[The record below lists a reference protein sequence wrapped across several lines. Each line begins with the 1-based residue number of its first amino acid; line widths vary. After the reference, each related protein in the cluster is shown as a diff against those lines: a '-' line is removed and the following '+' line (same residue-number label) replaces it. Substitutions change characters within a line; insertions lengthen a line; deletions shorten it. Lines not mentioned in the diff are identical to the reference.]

1 MRGVLKTANDFLG
14 YEELRPHRALAEKGG
29 KGNQRRSDDCWT
41 NHRDLP
47 STSSVSG
54 QSRAREAVVYEGTPV
69 PRRKSTHVDD
79 PAAVGVRLR
88 EARERAGLSQRQLSF
103 EGCSPAYIS
112 RIEAGER
119 IPSLQLLRE
128 MGRRLGVSEDW
139 LATGLDRDVLAEDRT
154 LLDAELALRFNE
166 LETAETLYSE
176 AVKTATTNTVRARA
190 LAGLGQ
196 IAFERGDPRRAV
208 QSLEQALSLA
218 GSDAADHPSLAD
230 TLGRCYAM
238 LDDLEPA
245 IRLFRQSLDRANERK
260 NSPEAVRFG
269 VLLANAYI
277 DGGEFGEAE
286 AVLRRTVEQAKNAG
300 DPVFRARI
308 YWSLSRLHAL
318 QKEPG
323 PAVQYA
329 RKALELLELTEHTS
343 YAARAH
349 QLLAHV
355 ELDRGNAAEALEILD
370 RGLPLVQQGGNAV
383 EEALFQLEQARALV
397 RLGRGEVARQ
407 RARESAAVLAD
418 ASPVDAG
425 RGHTVVAEVYEQLGD
440 NARAIETYELAAE
453 FLSVSPS
460 RYVLE
465 VYAKLADLLEAE
477 GRKDEA
483 LEVLK
488 KAVTAQARVGALQGQ
503 AAV

>member
-1 MRGVLKTANDFLG
+1 
-14 YEELRPHRALAEKGG
+14 
-29 KGNQRRSDDCWT
+29 
-41 NHRDLP
+41 
-47 STSSVSG
+47 
-54 QSRAREAVVYEGTPV
+54 V

-79 PAAVGVRLR
+79 PAAVGRRLR
-88 EARERAGLSQRQLSF
+88 DARERAGLSQRQLSF

-154 LLDAELALRFNE
+154 LLDAEIALRFNE
-166 LETAETLYSE
+166 VDNAERLYSQVLE
-176 AVKTATTNTVRARA
+176 SATTNNERARA

-196 IAFERGDPRRAV
+196 IAFERGEPRRAV
-208 QSLEQALSLA
+208 QHLEHALSLSGA
-218 GSDAADHPSLAD
+218 DATDQPSLAD
-230 TLGRCYAM
+230 TLGRAYAM

-245 IRLFRQSLDRANERK
+245 IRLFRHSLDRASERK

-277 DGGEFGEAE
+277 DNGEFAEAE
-286 AVLRRTVEQAKNAG
+286 GVLRQTVEKTQNAR

-318 QKEPG
+318 QGEPST
-323 PAVQYA
+323 AARYA
-329 RKALELLELTEHTS
+329 RKALELLELTEHTT

-355 ELDRGNAAEALEILD
+355 ELDRGDPIEALTVLD
-370 RGLPLVQQGGNAV
+370 RGLSLVQEGGNPV
-383 EEALFQLEQARALV
+383 DLALFQLERARAFVQLDRNDEAV
-397 RLGRGEVARQ
+397 QLAI
-407 RARESAAVLAD
+407 ESTALLAN
-418 ASPVDAG
+418 ASPGDAG
-425 RGHTVVAEVYEQLGD
+425 RGQMIVAEVYAQIGD
-440 NARAIETYELAAE
+440 HAQAIETYERAAE
-453 FLSVSPS
+453 LLKLSPN
-460 RYVLE
+460 RYLLE

-488 KAVTAQARVGALQGQ
+488 KAVTAQARAGVMQGQ

>member
-1 MRGVLKTANDFLG
+1 M
-14 YEELRPHRALAEKGG
+14 
-29 KGNQRRSDDCWT
+29 
-41 NHRDLP
+41 
-47 STSSVSG
+47 
-54 QSRAREAVVYEGTPV
+54 
-69 PRRKSTHVDD
+69 
-79 PAAVGVRLR
+79 
-88 EARERAGLSQRQLSF
+88 SQRQLSF

-139 LATGLDRDVLAEDRT
+139 LATGLDRDLLAEDRT
-154 LLDAELALRFNE
+154 LLDAEVALRFSDLDGAEE
-166 LETAETLYSE
+166 LYTRALDAAAT
-176 AVKTATTNTVRARA
+176 KTERARA

-208 QSLEQALSLA
+208 QCLEQALALSGA
-218 GSDAADHPSLAD
+218 DAADQPSLAD
-230 TLGRCYAM
+230 TLGRAYAT
-238 LDDLEPA
+238 LDDVEPA

-277 DGGEFGEAE
+277 EVGEFDQAA
-286 AVLRRTVEQAKNAG
+286 AVLEQTVEKAGNAR
-300 DPVFRARI
+300 DPIFRARI
-308 YWSLSRLHAL
+308 YWSLSRLHAMK
-318 QKEPG
+318 KETA
-323 PAVQYA
+323 PAASYA
-329 RKALELLELTEHTS
+329 RKALELLELTEHTT

-355 ELDRGNAAEALEILD
+355 ELDRGNAEDALALLD
-370 RGLPLVQQGGNAV
+370 RGLPLVEQGGNRV
-383 EEALFQLEQARALV
+383 EQALFELEKARALV
-397 RLGRGEVARQ
+397 RLGRSAEAERLAQ
-407 RARESAAVLAD
+407 QSAATLED

-440 NARAIETYELAAE
+440 RARAIETYRRAAE
-453 FLSVSPS
+453 LLSVNPN

-465 VYAKLADLLEAE
+465 VYGKLADLLEEE

-483 LEVLK
+483 LDVLK
-488 KAVTAQARVGALQGQ
+488 KAVTAQGRAAALTT
-503 AAV
+503 

>member
-1 MRGVLKTANDFLG
+1 
-14 YEELRPHRALAEKGG
+14 
-29 KGNQRRSDDCWT
+29 
-41 NHRDLP
+41 
-47 STSSVSG
+47 
-54 QSRAREAVVYEGTPV
+54 V

-79 PAAVGVRLR
+79 PAAVGRRLR
-88 EARERAGLSQRQLSF
+88 DARERAGLSQRQLSF

-139 LATGLDRDVLAEDRT
+139 LATGLDRDLLAEDRT
-154 LLDAELALRFNE
+154 LLDAEIALRFAE
-166 LETAETLYSE
+166 LDSAEQLYSKALE
-176 AVKTATTNTVRARA
+176 NATTNVERARS

-208 QSLEQALSLA
+208 QRLEQALSVS
-218 GSDAADHPSLAD
+218 GVDAADQPSLAD
-230 TLGRCYAM
+230 TLGRAYAM

-245 IRLFRQSLDRANERK
+245 IRLFRHSLERANQRK

-277 DGGEFGEAE
+277 DRNEF
-286 AVLRRTVEQAKNAG
+286 EQAREVLEETVGKAENAR
-300 DPVFRARI
+300 DPLFRARI

-318 QKEPG
+318 QGES
-323 PAVQYA
+323 ADAARYA
-329 RKALELLELTEHTS
+329 RKALELLELTEHTT

-355 ELDRGNAAEALEILD
+355 ELDQGNADEALGLLE
-370 RGLPLVQQGGNAV
+370 RGLPLIV
-383 EEALFQLEQARALV
+383 ESSNQVDEALFHLERARALV
-397 RLGRGEVARQ
+397 QLGRTDDATRLAQ
-407 RARESAAVLAD
+407 QSAAMLED
-418 ASPVDAG
+418 ASPVDSG
-425 RGHTVVAEVYEQLGD
+425 RGHAVVAEIYEGLGD
-440 NARAIETYELAAE
+440 RPRAIETYERAAE
-453 FLSVSPS
+453 LLAVSPT

-465 VYAKLADLLEAE
+465 VYAKLADLLEEE

-488 KAVTAQARVGALQGQ
+488 KAVTVQSRTGAAQSKTPA
-503 AAV
+503 

>member
-1 MRGVLKTANDFLG
+1 
-14 YEELRPHRALAEKGG
+14 
-29 KGNQRRSDDCWT
+29 
-41 NHRDLP
+41 
-47 STSSVSG
+47 
-54 QSRAREAVVYEGTPV
+54 V

-79 PAAVGVRLR
+79 PAAVGRRLR

-103 EGCSPAYIS
+103 DGCSPAYIS

-139 LATGLDRDVLAEDRT
+139 LATGLDRDLLAEDRT
-154 LLDAELALRFNE
+154 LLDAEIALRFNE
-166 LETAETLYSE
+166 LDAAEELYGKALE
-176 AVKTATTNTVRARA
+176 NATTNAERARS

-196 IAFERGDPRRAV
+196 IAFERGDPRSAV
-208 QSLEQALSLA
+208 QQLEQALSVSGTEA
-218 GSDAADHPSLAD
+218 VDQPSLAD
-230 TLGRCYAM
+230 TLGRSYAM

-245 IRLFRQSLDRANERK
+245 IRLFRQSLERANRRK

-277 DGGEFGEAE
+277 DNNEFDQAREVLELTVDKAE
-286 AVLRRTVEQAKNAG
+286 NAR

-318 QKEPG
+318 QGEP
-323 PAVQYA
+323 ADAARYA
-329 RKALELLELTEHTS
+329 RKALELLELTEHTT

-355 ELDRGNAAEALEILD
+355 ELDRGNADEALGLLD
-370 RGLPLVQQGGNAV
+370 RGLPLIV
-383 EEALFQLEQARALV
+383 ESSNHVDEALFQLERARALAQ
-397 RLGRGEVARQ
+397 LGRSDEATTLAR
-407 RARESAAVLAD
+407 RSAEMLESA
-418 ASPVDAG
+418 SPGDAG
-425 RGHTVVAEVYEQLGD
+425 RGYAIVAEIYADLGD
-440 NARAIETYELAAE
+440 RTRAIETYRRAAE
-453 FLSVSPS
+453 FLQISPS

-465 VYAKLADLLEAE
+465 VYASLADLLEE
-477 GRKDEA
+477 DGRKDEA

-488 KAVTAQARVGALQGQ
+488 RAVAVQARTGATPTP
-503 AAV
+503 A

>member
-1 MRGVLKTANDFLG
+1 M
-14 YEELRPHRALAEKGG
+14 
-29 KGNQRRSDDCWT
+29 
-41 NHRDLP
+41 
-47 STSSVSG
+47 
-54 QSRAREAVVYEGTPV
+54 

-79 PAAVGVRLR
+79 PAAVGRRLR

-154 LLDAELALRFNE
+154 LLDAEIALRFNE
-166 LETAETLYSE
+166 IDNAERLYSQVLE
-176 AVKTATTNTVRARA
+176 SATTNNERARA

-196 IAFERGDPRRAV
+196 IAFERGEPRRSI
-208 QSLEQALSLA
+208 QRLENALSLSGA
-218 GSDAADHPSLAD
+218 DAADQPSLAD
-230 TLGRCYAM
+230 TLGRAYAM

-245 IRLFRQSLDRANERK
+245 IRLFRHSLDRASERK

-277 DGGEFGEAE
+277 DKGEFAEAE
-286 AVLRRTVEQAKNAG
+286 AVLRQTVEKAQNAR

-318 QKEPG
+318 QGEPS
-323 PAVQYA
+323 PAARYA
-329 RKALELLELTEHTS
+329 RKALELLELTEHTT

-355 ELDRGNAAEALEILD
+355 ELDRGDPIEALAVLD
-370 RGLPLVQQGGNAV
+370 RGLPLVQEGGNPV
-383 EEALFQLEQARALV
+383 DLALFQLERARAFVQLDRSDEAV
-397 RLGRGEVARQ
+397 QLAI
-407 RARESAAVLAD
+407 ESTELLAS
-418 ASPVDAG
+418 ASPGDAG
-425 RGHTVVAEVYEQLGD
+425 RGHMVVAEVYGQLGD
-440 NARAIETYELAAE
+440 NERAIEMYEQAAE
-453 FLSVSPS
+453 LLKLSPN
-460 RYVLE
+460 RYLLE
-465 VYAKLADLLEAE
+465 VYANLADLLEAE

-488 KAVTAQARVGALQGQ
+488 KAVTAQARAGPMQGQ

>member
-1 MRGVLKTANDFLG
+1 
-14 YEELRPHRALAEKGG
+14 
-29 KGNQRRSDDCWT
+29 
-41 NHRDLP
+41 
-47 STSSVSG
+47 
-54 QSRAREAVVYEGTPV
+54 V

-79 PAAVGVRLR
+79 PAAVGRRLR

-103 EGCSPAYIS
+103 DGCSPAYIS

-154 LLDAELALRFNE
+154 LLDAEIALRFGE
-166 LETAETLYSE
+166 LDTAEELYSQ
-176 AVKTATTNTVRARA
+176 ALDAAATTSERARA

-196 IAFERGDPRRAV
+196 LAFERGEPRPAV
-208 QSLEQALSLA
+208 QRLEQAVSLS
-218 GSDAADHPSLAD
+218 GVDAADQPSLAD
-230 TLGRCYAM
+230 TLGRAYAM

-245 IRLFRQSLDRANERK
+245 IRLFRHALKRASEQK
-260 NSPEAVRFG
+260 NTPEAVRFG

-277 DGGEFGEAE
+277 DNGEFSEAE
-286 AVLRRTVEQAKNAG
+286 AVLKDTVASAQNAR

-308 YWSLSRLHAL
+308 YWSLSRLHVL
-318 QKEPG
+318 QGEPN
-323 PAVQYA
+323 PAARYA
-329 RKALELLELTEHTS
+329 RKALELLELTEHTT

-355 ELDRGNAAEALEILD
+355 ALDQGNADEALDVLD
-370 RGLPLVQQGGNAV
+370 RGLPLVQEGGNSV
-383 EEALFQLEQARALV
+383 DEALFQLERARALA
-397 RLGRGEVARQ
+397 RLGRDEEAVAL
-407 RARESAAVLAD
+407 AVASTEALSD
-418 ASPVDAG
+418 ASPGDAG

-440 NARAIETYELAAE
+440 RKRAIELYEHAAE
-453 FLSVSPS
+453 LLSFSPN
-460 RYVLE
+460 RYLLE

-477 GRKDEA
+477 ARKDEA

-488 KAVTAQARVGALQGQ
+488 KAVAAQARAGAHQSQ
-503 AAV
+503 ATL

>member
-1 MRGVLKTANDFLG
+1 
-14 YEELRPHRALAEKGG
+14 
-29 KGNQRRSDDCWT
+29 
-41 NHRDLP
+41 
-47 STSSVSG
+47 
-54 QSRAREAVVYEGTPV
+54 V

-79 PAAVGVRLR
+79 PAAVGRRLR

-103 EGCSPAYIS
+103 DGCSPAYIS

-139 LATGLDRDVLAEDRT
+139 LATGLDRDLLAEDRT
-154 LLDAELALRFNE
+154 LLDAEIALRFNE
-166 LETAETLYSE
+166 LDSAEELYDKALE
-176 AVKTATTNTVRARA
+176 NAATNTERARS

-208 QSLEQALSLA
+208 QQLEQALSVS
-218 GSDAADHPSLAD
+218 GEEAADQPSLAD
-230 TLGRCYAM
+230 TLGRSYAM

-245 IRLFRQSLDRANERK
+245 IRLFRQSLERANRRK

-277 DGGEFGEAE
+277 DNNEFDEARE
-286 AVLRRTVEQAKNAG
+286 VLEQTVDKAENAR

-318 QKEPG
+318 QGEP
-323 PAVQYA
+323 ADAARYA
-329 RKALELLELTEHTS
+329 RKALELLELTEHTT

-355 ELDRGNAAEALEILD
+355 ELDRGNADEALGLLD
-370 RGLPLVQQGGNAV
+370 RGLPLIV
-383 EEALFQLEQARALV
+383 ESSNHVDEALFRLERARALAQ
-397 RLGRGEVARQ
+397 LGRSEEATALAQ
-407 RARESAAVLAD
+407 RSAEMLEN
-418 ASPVDAG
+418 ASPGDAG
-425 RGHTVVAEVYEQLGD
+425 RGYAIVAEIYADLGD
-440 NARAIETYELAAE
+440 RTRAIQTYRRAAE
-453 FLSVSPS
+453 LLQSSPS

-465 VYAKLADLLEAE
+465 VYAKLADLLEEE

-488 KAVTAQARVGALQGQ
+488 RAVGVQARTGTSPTPA
-503 AAV
+503 

>member
-1 MRGVLKTANDFLG
+1 
-14 YEELRPHRALAEKGG
+14 
-29 KGNQRRSDDCWT
+29 
-41 NHRDLP
+41 
-47 STSSVSG
+47 
-54 QSRAREAVVYEGTPV
+54 V

-79 PAAVGVRLR
+79 PAAVGRRLR

-103 EGCSPAYIS
+103 DGCSPAYIS

-139 LATGLDRDVLAEDRT
+139 LATGLDRDLLAEDRT
-154 LLDAELALRFNE
+154 LLDAEIALRFNE
-166 LETAETLYSE
+166 LDSAEELYGKALE
-176 AVKTATTNTVRARA
+176 NAATNTERARS

-208 QSLEQALSLA
+208 QQLEQALSVS
-218 GSDAADHPSLAD
+218 GEEAADQPSLAD
-230 TLGRCYAM
+230 TLGRSYAM

-245 IRLFRQSLDRANERK
+245 IRLFRQSLERANRRK
-260 NSPEAVRFG
+260 NSPESVRFG

-277 DGGEFGEAE
+277 DNNEFDEARD
-286 AVLRRTVEQAKNAG
+286 VLEQTVDKAENAR

-318 QKEPG
+318 QGEP
-323 PAVQYA
+323 ADAARYA
-329 RKALELLELTEHTS
+329 RKALELLELTEHTT

-355 ELDRGNAAEALEILD
+355 ELDRGNADEALVLLD
-370 RGLPLVQQGGNAV
+370 RGLPLIV
-383 EEALFQLEQARALV
+383 ESSNQVDEALFHLERARALAQ
-397 RLGRGEVARQ
+397 LGRAEEATALAHR
-407 RARESAAVLAD
+407 SAEMLEN
-418 ASPVDAG
+418 ASPGDAG
-425 RGHTVVAEVYEQLGD
+425 RGYAIVAEIYADLGD
-440 NARAIETYELAAE
+440 RTRAIQTYGRAAE
-453 FLSVSPS
+453 LLQGSPS

-465 VYAKLADLLEAE
+465 VYAKLADLLEEE

-488 KAVTAQARVGALQGQ
+488 RAVGVQARTGATPTP
-503 AAV
+503 A

>member
-1 MRGVLKTANDFLG
+1 
-14 YEELRPHRALAEKGG
+14 
-29 KGNQRRSDDCWT
+29 
-41 NHRDLP
+41 
-47 STSSVSG
+47 
-54 QSRAREAVVYEGTPV
+54 V

-79 PAAVGVRLR
+79 PAAVGRRLR
-88 EARERAGLSQRQLSF
+88 ESRERAGLSQRQLSF

-139 LATGLDRDVLAEDRT
+139 LATGLDRDLLAEDRT
-154 LLDAELALRFNE
+154 LLDAEIALRFNE
-166 LETAETLYSE
+166 LDSAEELYRKALEDAATNSE
-176 AVKTATTNTVRARA
+176 RARS

-196 IAFERGDPRRAV
+196 IAFERGDPRSAV
-208 QSLEQALSLA
+208 HQLEQALSVSGA
-218 GSDAADHPSLAD
+218 EAADQPSLAD
-230 TLGRCYAM
+230 TLGRSYAM

-245 IRLFRQSLDRANERK
+245 IRLFRQSLERANRRK

-277 DGGEFGEAE
+277 DNNEFDRARE
-286 AVLRRTVEQAKNAG
+286 VLEQTVEKAENAR

-318 QKEPG
+318 QGEP
-323 PAVQYA
+323 ADAARYA
-329 RKALELLELTEHTS
+329 RKALELLELTEHTT

-355 ELDRGNAAEALEILD
+355 ELDRGNAEEALGLLD
-370 RGLPLVQQGGNAV
+370 RGLPLIV
-383 EEALFQLEQARALV
+383 ESSNQVDEALFQLERARALAQ
-397 RLGRGEVARQ
+397 LGRSEEATTLAQGSAQ
-407 RARESAAVLAD
+407 MLESA
-418 ASPVDAG
+418 SPGDAG
-425 RGHTVVAEVYEQLGD
+425 RGYAIVAEIYADLGD
-440 NARAIETYELAAE
+440 RTLAIETYRRAAE
-453 FLSVSPS
+453 LLQISPS

-465 VYAKLADLLEAE
+465 VYATLADLLEE
-477 GRKDEA
+477 DGRKDEA

-488 KAVTAQARVGALQGQ
+488 KAVAVQARTGATPTR
-503 AAV
+503 A

>member
-1 MRGVLKTANDFLG
+1 
-14 YEELRPHRALAEKGG
+14 
-29 KGNQRRSDDCWT
+29 
-41 NHRDLP
+41 
-47 STSSVSG
+47 
-54 QSRAREAVVYEGTPV
+54 V

-79 PAAVGVRLR
+79 PAAVGRRLR

-103 EGCSPAYIS
+103 DGCSPAYIS

-139 LATGLDRDVLAEDRT
+139 LATGLDRDLLAEDRT
-154 LLDAELALRFNE
+154 LLDAEIALRFNE
-166 LETAETLYSE
+166 LDSAEELYGKALE
-176 AVKTATTNTVRARA
+176 NAATNTERARS

-208 QSLEQALSLA
+208 QQLEQALSVS
-218 GSDAADHPSLAD
+218 GEEAADQPSLAD
-230 TLGRCYAM
+230 TLGRSYAM

-245 IRLFRQSLDRANERK
+245 IRLFRQSLERANRRK
-260 NSPEAVRFG
+260 NSPESVRFG

-277 DGGEFGEAE
+277 DNNEFDEARD
-286 AVLRRTVEQAKNAG
+286 VLEQTVDKAENAR

-318 QKEPG
+318 QGEP
-323 PAVQYA
+323 ADAARYA
-329 RKALELLELTEHTS
+329 RKALELLELTEHTT

-355 ELDRGNAAEALEILD
+355 ELDRGNADEALVLLD
-370 RGLPLVQQGGNAV
+370 RGLPLIV
-383 EEALFQLEQARALV
+383 ESSNQVDEALFHLERARALAQ
-397 RLGRGEVARQ
+397 LGRAEEATALAHR
-407 RARESAAVLAD
+407 SAEMLEN
-418 ASPVDAG
+418 ASPGDAG
-425 RGHTVVAEVYEQLGD
+425 RGYAIVAEIYADLGD
-440 NARAIETYELAAE
+440 RTRAIQTYGRAAE
-453 FLSVSPS
+453 LLQSSPS

-465 VYAKLADLLEAE
+465 VYAKLADLLEEE

-488 KAVTAQARVGALQGQ
+488 RAVGVQARTGATPTP
-503 AAV
+503 A

>member
-1 MRGVLKTANDFLG
+1 
-14 YEELRPHRALAEKGG
+14 
-29 KGNQRRSDDCWT
+29 
-41 NHRDLP
+41 
-47 STSSVSG
+47 
-54 QSRAREAVVYEGTPV
+54 V

-79 PAAVGVRLR
+79 PAAVGRRLR

-139 LATGLDRDVLAEDRT
+139 LATGVDRDLLAGDRT
-154 LLDAELALRFNE
+154 LLDAEIALRFSE
-166 LETAETLYSE
+166 LETAEELYGRGLES
-176 AVKTATTNTVRARA
+176 ATTNNERARA

-196 IAFERGDPRRAV
+196 IAFERGEPRRAV
-208 QSLEQALSLA
+208 QCLEQAVSLSGA
-218 GSDAADHPSLAD
+218 DAADEPAVAD
-230 TLGRCYAM
+230 TLGRAYAV

-245 IRLFRQSLDRANERK
+245 IRLFRHALERARAVK
-260 NSPEAVRFG
+260 NTPEAVRFG

-277 DGGEFGEAE
+277 DNGEFGEAE
-286 AVLRRTVEQAKNAG
+286 SVLRTTVEEAENAR
-300 DPVFRARI
+300 DPIFRARI

-318 QKEPG
+318 QGDPG
-323 PAVQYA
+323 AAARYA

-355 ELDRGNAAEALEILD
+355 ELDRGNADEALQLLE
-370 RGLPLVQQGGNAV
+370 RGFPLVEEGGNRV
-383 EEALFQLEQARALV
+383 EQALFQLERARAFVKL
-397 RLGRGEVARQ
+397 ERQ
-407 RARESAAVLAD
+407 EEALALATESALLLEGAGAT
-418 ASPVDAG
+418 DAG
-425 RGHTVVAEVYEQLGD
+425 RGHVVIGEVYESLGERT
-440 NARAIETYELAAE
+440 RAIETYEHAAE
-453 FLSVSPS
+453 LLSVSPS
-460 RYVLE
+460 RYLLE

-488 KAVTAQARVGALQGQ
+488 NAVAAQARAATQAQ
-503 AAV
+503 AAL

>member
-1 MRGVLKTANDFLG
+1 MAASAAATIAARAITGTSLP
-14 YEELRPHRALAEKGG
+14 LREDTP
-29 KGNQRRSDDCWT
+29 W
-41 NHRDLP
+41 
-47 STSSVSG
+47 
-54 QSRAREAVVYEGTPV
+54 AREGLSIRAPPV

-79 PAAVGVRLR
+79 PVAVGRRLR

-154 LLDAELALRFNE
+154 LLDAEIALRFNE
-166 LETAETLYSE
+166 INTAEKLYAQALDS
-176 AVKTATTNTVRARA
+176 AATDAERARA

-196 IAFERGDPRRAV
+196 ISYERGAPRRAV
-208 QSLEQALSLA
+208 EQLEQALELST
-218 GSDAADHPSLAD
+218 ADPADQPSLAD
-230 TLGRCYAM
+230 TLGRAYAM

-245 IRLFRQSLDRANERK
+245 IRLFRQSLERANQRK
-260 NSPEAVRFG
+260 NSPESVRFG

-277 DGGEFGEAE
+277 DSNEFDEAGR
-286 AVLRRTVEQAKNAG
+286 VLKETVEKAENAR

-318 QKEPG
+318 QG
-323 PAVQYA
+323 GASAAVRYA
-329 RKALELLELTEHTS
+329 RKALELLELTEHTT

-355 ELDRGNAAEALEILD
+355 ELDRGNSEEALALLD
-370 RGLPLVQQGGNAV
+370 RGLPLVEEGGNRAEHAV
-383 EEALFQLEQARALV
+383 FQLERARALV
-397 RLGRGEVARQ
+397 RLDRREEAARL
-407 RARESAAVLAD
+407 AAESAKMLVD
-418 ASPVDAG
+418 AAPTDAG
-425 RGHTVVAEVYEQLGD
+425 RGHAVIAEVYEGLGD
-440 NARAIETYELAAE
+440 RARAIETYEQAAE
-453 FLSVSPS
+453 LLSVSPS
-460 RYVLE
+460 RYLLE
-465 VYAKLADLLEAE
+465 VYAKLADLLESA

-483 LEVLK
+483 LAVLK
-488 KAVTAQARVGALQGQ
+488 KAVAAQTRTGALQHQ
-503 AAV
+503 DAT

>member
-1 MRGVLKTANDFLG
+1 L
-14 YEELRPHRALAEKGG
+14 
-29 KGNQRRSDDCWT
+29 
-41 NHRDLP
+41 
-47 STSSVSG
+47 
-54 QSRAREAVVYEGTPV
+54 

-79 PAAVGVRLR
+79 PVAVGQRLR
-88 EARERAGLSQRQLSF
+88 ESRERAGLSQRQLSF

-154 LLDAELALRFNE
+154 LLDAEIALRFNE
-166 LETAETLYSE
+166 LETAEKLYSE
-176 AVKTATTNTVRARA
+176 ALDAATTNIERARS

-196 IAFERGDPRRAV
+196 IAFERGEPRRAV
-208 QSLEQALSLA
+208 QHLEQALGLS
-218 GSDAADHPSLAD
+218 GADPTDQPSLAD
-230 TLGRCYAM
+230 TLGRAYAM

-245 IRLFRQSLDRANERK
+245 IRLFRHSLERANQRR
-260 NSPEAVRFG
+260 NSPESVRFG

-277 DGGEFGEAE
+277 DNNEFGEAE
-286 AVLRRTVEQAKNAG
+286 EVLKSTVEKAQNAR

-318 QKEPG
+318 QGEAAS
-323 PAVQYA
+323 AVRYA
-329 RKALELLELTEHTS
+329 RKALELLELTEHTT

-355 ELDRGNAAEALEILD
+355 ELDRGNPDEALVLLD
-370 RGLPLVQQGGNAV
+370 RGLPLVEDGGNRA
-383 EEALFQLEQARALV
+383 EYALFQLERARALV
-397 RLGRGEVARQ
+397 RLGRSDDATRL
-407 RARESAAVLAD
+407 ARESAAMLED
-418 ASPVDAG
+418 ASPTDAG
-425 RGHTVVAEVYEQLGD
+425 RGYVVVGEVYDGMGD
-440 NARAIETYELAAE
+440 RARAIETYEHAAE
-453 FLSVSPS
+453 LLSVSPS
-460 RYVLE
+460 RYLLE
-465 VYAKLADLLEAE
+465 VYAKLADLLEAD

-488 KAVTAQARVGALQGQ
+488 QAVAAQAKTGT
-503 AAV
+503 AARA